1 MNRRVSKKTI
11 RKIWTSI
18 FILGGII
25 LALFGLKIGFK
36 VLRPK
41 PIKYVLFDIN
51 PCVQFILDDENKIK
65 EVITL
70 NEEADIVLMG
80 TEIINETVEKGT
92 VVFLQYAIHRG
103 YIDLYDFDN
112 ELTII
117 TYARDKKVQ
126 KQIDNNVK
134 QRAELLFQLMIVNV
148 EINEKE
154 ISRQV
159 KLLAKK
165 NNITEEKVLVINKI
179 WELDNSLD
187 KDKLMKASDKAL
199 LKTIKKVA
207 LKKYDRD
214 RFSNDEYL
222 KRVEQKQ
229 KTLREQTKAK
239 EQQVLEDI
247 LNNYDD
253 YKNRIPAIADEELKT
268 KKLLEV
274 KRRDIV
280 DNIKN
285 N

>member
-1 MNRRVSKKTI
+1 MNRRISKKTI
-11 RKIWTSI
+11 RKIWTSV

-25 LALFGLKIGFK
+25 LAIFGMKQGFK
-36 VLRPK
+36 VLKPK
-41 PIKYVLFDIN
+41 PFKYVLFDIN

-103 YIDLYDFDN
+103 YIDLYDIDN

-117 TYARDKKVQ
+117 TYASDKKVQ
-126 KQIDNNVK
+126 KEIDNNVK
-134 QRAELLFQLMIVNV
+134 QRAKLLFQLMIVNV
-148 EINEKE
+148 EINEPE

-165 NNITEEKVLVINKI
+165 NNITEEKVLIINKI
-179 WELDNSLD
+179 WEIDNSLD
-187 KDKLMKASDKAL
+187 KDKLMKVSNKSL
-199 LKTIKKVA
+199 LKTIKKAA
-207 LKKYDRD
+207 LKKYDQD
-214 RFSNDEYL
+214 RLSNEEYL
-222 KRVEQKQ
+222 KGVEQKQ
-229 KTLREQTKAK
+229 KTLRKQTKAK

-247 LNNYDD
+247 LNNYED
-253 YKNRIPAIADEELKT
+253 YKDKIPAIVDEELKI

-280 DNIKN
+280 DKIKN